1 MSSIKPIV
9 VALRDKAVSAGI
21 NLPQQKLNDA
31 IAIALY
37 GRPYAAVMAAE
48 AAGRAPQA
56 ELDGREQRVAEVAE
70 RYRIDPVMLGKVLDG
85 GAAADCPAFDRA
97 SLESLGFSR
106 QQVAS
111 LDSMLRENSG
121 AVLISGA
128 TGSGKSRTLYA
139 AMDRMQK
146 QRGNDYR
153 IALVSEVMEYA
164 AKGVLHV
171 HVEHGASDDSMAE
184 AIRKAQTMDV
194 DAIAV
199 DESKG
204 AGTLKSALDAARS
217 GHMVYLTVHAHDPW
231 DLPAML
237 GAFDIVKGVVGQR
250 LVNVLCDECSAP
262 FMDGPSRVP
271 LEVMTRVSGL
281 FLDRGRSR
289 LRELAPG
296 AACKACQ
303 GRGVIGRSVIAEV
316 AHLTPSI
323 IDALRHLGSK
333 AARTLWVR
341 RDGGETSD
349 MRLKELVRIGKLD
362 PRHLVDSI
370 DPPTNEPGI
379 VDEVKTEEIDS

>member
-1 MSSIKPIV
+1 MSSIKLIV

-48 AAGRAPQA
+48 AAGSPPQV
-56 ELDGREQRVAEVAE
+56 EVDGREKRIGEVAA
-70 RYRIDPVMLGKVLDG
+70 RYRIDSAVLGKVLAG
-85 GAAADCPAFDRA
+85 SARTSELALDRPP
-97 SLESLGFSR
+97 LDSLGFSR

-111 LDSMLRENSG
+111 LDAMLRENAG

-139 AMDRMQK
+139 VMDRMQQ
-146 QRGNDYR
+146 QRGKDYR
-153 IALVSEVMEYA
+153 IALVSEVVEYT

-171 HVEHGASDDSMAE
+171 PVELGASDDSMAE

-271 LEVMTRVSGL
+271 FDVMTRVSGL
-281 FLDRGRSR
+281 LLDRGRSR
-289 LRELAPG
+289 LREHAPG

-303 GRGVIGRSVIAEV
+303 GRGVVGRCVIAEV
-316 AHLTPSI
+316 ANLTPSI
-323 IDALRHLGSK
+323 IDVLRHLGSK
-333 AARTLWVR
+333 AAQALWVR
-341 RDGGETSD
+341 RDGGETAE
-349 MRLKELVRIGKLD
+349 MRMEELVRAGKLD

-370 DPPTNEPGI
+370 DPPTFEPWF
-379 VDEVKTEEIDS
+379 VDAVKTEEVDS